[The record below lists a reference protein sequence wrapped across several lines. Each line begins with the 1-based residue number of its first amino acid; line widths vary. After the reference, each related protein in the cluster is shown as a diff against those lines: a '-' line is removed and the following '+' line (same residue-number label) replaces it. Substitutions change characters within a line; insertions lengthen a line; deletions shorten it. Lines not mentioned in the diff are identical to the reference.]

1 MGMDVSRFKIVK
13 VLPAQE
19 ALKYIKEG
27 DYPDNKVRE
36 IEVNERVIAWMK
48 QNNIGQEF
56 VVIYEDY
63 DWETWFAQHPEYK
76 DHSFGDYDLSDEAQS
91 KWVEVVSPEGKTTL
105 IDSGFIMKDVQK
117 IVLEVKEIGYMRKP
131 FRHSETP
138 SRVEGDTLI
147 LSVTNFSD
155 EGEKGFDELKKIDA
169 KQTDECNVFIFD
181 VSQLENIK
189 DYSYSSQDFEKAFI
203 DNWKNEHFVQFNW

>member
-1 MGMDVSRFKIVK
+1 M
-13 VLPAQE
+13 
-19 ALKYIKEG
+19 KYIKEG

-36 IEVNERVIAWMK
+36 LEVNDRVAVWMK

-56 VVIYEDY
+56 VVTYEDY
-63 DWETWFAQHPEYK
+63 DWEAWFEKNPQYQGYT
-76 DHSFGDYDLSDEAQS
+76 FGDYDLSDEAQA
-91 KWVEVVSPEGKTTL
+91 KWIEVVSPEDKTTL

-169 KQTDECNVFIFD
+169 KQTEECNVFIFD
-181 VSQLENIK
+181 VSQLDNIK
-189 DYSYSSQDFEKAFI
+189 DYSYSSQEFEKAFI

>member
-13 VLPAQE
+13 VLPNQE

-36 IEVNERVIAWMK
+36 LEINDRITAWMK
-48 QNNIGQEF
+48 QNNVGQEF
-56 VVIYEDY
+56 VVTYEDY
-63 DWETWFAQHPEYK
+63 DWEAWFEKNPEYK
-76 DHSFGDYDLSDEAQS
+76 EYSFGNYDLSDEAQS
-91 KWVEVVSPEGKTTL
+91 KWVELISPEGKTTL

-138 SRVEGDTLI
+138 SRVEGDTI
-147 LSVTNFSD
+147 VLSVTNFSD
-155 EGEKGFDELKKIDA
+155 EGEKGFDELQKIDA
-169 KQTDECNVFIFD
+169 KQTEECNVFIFD
-181 VSQLENIK
+181 VAQLENIK
-189 DYSYSSQDFEKAFI
+189 DYSYSSADFEKAFM
-203 DNWKNEHFVQFNW
+203 DNWKADHFVQFNW